1 MIVPRHRRAVAPPCD
16 LGQQRAAAKRA
27 GSPAPGAPQTLAG
40 DNADGLLANC
50 RARAFSVRADGRGV
64 VHNAWDF
71 PILGVAQ
78 KSGGRDLHRSSPS
91 ESERAVS
98 RAAGYRSHTKQRRA
112 SDGRIEDG
120 APIGAQIRSAVAG
133 VAGGSS
139 LRTSRHS
146 LHDGAVRGAGVR
158 WRSEQFAAASALW
171 PAGIVRR
178 GSGRVEWLVRGLT
191 VLVSGLLE
199 VTAQPLGRRLLLSC
213 LQRSLTRLAPGAS
226 GPDVERRLAACALS
240 ARSGAALRR
249 RSNARVEAGLRKGPG
264 CSRRRGGVGSAGI
277 FSGCLPVGLGLEN
290 WALRGVLPTGA
301 RSARRL
307 RRPRGMR

>member
-1 MIVPRHRRAVAPPCD
+1 MRSRSAAGGGQASREPRARSAADPC
-16 LGQQRAAAKRA
+16 GRQR
-27 GSPAPGAPQTLAG
+27 G
-40 DNADGLLANC
+40 NGLLANC

-64 VHNAWDF
+64 DHNAWDF
-71 PILGVAQ
+71 AILGVAQ
-78 KSGGRDLHRSSPS
+78 KSGGRDLHRPSPS

-146 LHDGAVRGAGVR
+146 LYDGAVRGAGVR

-178 GSGRVEWLVRGLT
+178 GSGRVEWLVRELT

-199 VTAQPLGRRLLLSC
+199 ATERFDIRVAAYRMGGD
-213 LQRSLTRLAPGAS
+213 PG
-226 GPDVERRLAACALS
+226 PE
-240 ARSGAALRR
+240 
-249 RSNARVEAGLRKGPG
+249 
-264 CSRRRGGVGSAGI
+264 SRG
-277 FSGCLPVGLGLEN
+277 
-290 WALRGVLPTGA
+290 
-301 RSARRL
+301 
-307 RRPRGMR
+307 